1 MLPISVIDFLS
12 MMASVWN
19 HDKSRSSK
27 LCCKHKD
34 LRSSSSYGMILR
46 VLSSTGINLFEE
58 REKKFRELAF
68 RIFGICFAVLLH
80 VSSIDYWIMSY
91 FNLKSNWHEYQ
102 VVLSLVFSN
111 STSLLLWHVLY
122 CRRRY
127 LRILLEKMEAVCD
140 SHLVVTLFEKTL
152 INFIILLGIFIV
164 PLTYSAISVYLMN
177 QDHTSNYYTFF
188 TYGHKD
194 NFTTFMN
201 AYLFTKSLI
210 TNLLDPIFTSC
221 VTFIYCL
228 LCYRSCRLLV
238 QFRKRIV
245 NLLSSGSKPTRD
257 VLKQLIIDYGRLCR
271 VLERLQCVFSL
282 PSFLLTIVDVMSS
295 FTILASALLYSSEEI
310 TGPMIAENAFT
321 LMTSAVL
328 LITLIAFAAQIPVTM
343 STIRMCLQKIQEK
356 RVVSESQGTL
366 EDSRFRLLQILKERP
381 LVILSGC
388 EIIYFTR
395 ITIVTVLGTLLTYGL
410 LVIQLK

>member
-1 MLPISVIDFLS
+1 MI
-12 MMASVWN
+12 ASVWN
-19 HDKSRSSK
+19 RDKTRSSK
-27 LCCKHKD
+27 LCCKSKD

-46 VLSSTGINLFEE
+46 VLSCTGINLFEE
-58 REKKFRELAF
+58 QAKKSRDFAF
-68 RIFGICFAVLLH
+68 RIFGMCFTLFLH
-80 VSSIDYWIMSY
+80 LSSIDYWIMSY

-111 STSLLLWHVLY
+111 NASLLLWHVLY
-122 CRRRY
+122 RKRRY
-127 LRILLEKMEAVCD
+127 LRILLEKMEAICD
-140 SHLVVTLFEKTL
+140 SHLVVSLFEKTL
-152 INFIILLGIFIV
+152 INCIILFGIFIV
-164 PLTYSAISVYLMN
+164 PLTYSSISVYLMN
-177 QDHTSNYYTFF
+177 QNDTSDYYSFF
-188 TYGHKD
+188 TYGRKVS
-194 NFTTFMN
+194 NFTTCLN
-201 AYLFTKSLI
+201 AYLFTKSLM
-210 TNLLDPIFTSC
+210 TSLLEPIFTSC

-238 QFRKRIV
+238 EFRKRIV
-245 NLLSSGSKPTRD
+245 NLLSSGSKPSRE
-257 VLKQLIIDYGRLCR
+257 VLKQLIVDYGRLCR

-295 FTILASALLYSSEEI
+295 FTILASSLLYTPEEI

-321 LMTSAVL
+321 LMTSAM
-328 LITLIAFAAQIPVTM
+328 LIIALIAFAAQIPVTM

-356 RVVSESQGTL
+356 RVVTECQGTL

-388 EIIYFTR
+388 DIIYFTR

-410 LVIQLK
+410 LIIQLK